1 MSVQPV
7 PVAALWEWQ
16 QRGLCRH
23 TSPDV
28 FFHPDGERGPSRR
41 WREER
46 AVAICRRC
54 PVLQECREHAL
65 RVHEPFR
72 HLGRHDPERTGNP
85 PRCWPDPSAA
95 RQRRPVAGRLPGAGR
110 LRPAR
115 TAPRSCQR
123 GDAAT
128 VPIFPPKGGSSTW
141 ESASACPHLAS

>member
-65 RVHEPFR
+65 RVHEPF
-72 HLGRHDPERTGNP
+72 GTWGGMTQSERETLLAVGQTP
-85 PRCWPDPSAA
+85 
-95 RQRRPVAGRLPGAGR
+95 RRPDSD
-110 LRPAR
+110 AR
-115 TAPRSCQR
+115 
-123 GDAAT
+123 
-128 VPIFPPKGGSSTW
+128 
-141 ESASACPHLAS
+141 